1 VANRKAAIESIIEA
15 GPVATCVRALM
26 IDRIMW
32 TGSASELSRL
42 CAEHARADILSSIP
56 WAKNPRALAG
66 RLRRAQTFLRT
77 LGIEITFRTGAAA
90 EVVRLIR
97 RRELT
102 MVATVALFVE
112 YEAVLT
118 RPEHLARAEITAA
131 EAEIA
136 LDVLAA
142 VVEPVESHFLWRPRL
157 RDADD
162 DMVLEAAANGR
173 AAMQSRPSTPAI
185 SLASR
190 ASLGSQSSLPQKS

>member
-1 VANRKAAIESIIEA
+1 MIRVTTNAENTVSTVRIVSAARSHESR
-15 GPVATCVRALM
+15 G
-26 IDRIMW
+26 D
-32 TGSASELSRL
+32 
-42 CAEHARADILSSIP
+42 
-56 WAKNPRALAG
+56 
-66 RLRRAQTFLRT
+66 
-77 LGIEITFRTGAAA
+77 
-90 EVVRLIR
+90 
-97 RRELT
+97 T

-173 AAMQSRPSTPAI
+173 ADAIATFNTRDFAGVASEFGIAVLTPAEI
-185 SLASR
+185 LR
-190 ASLGSQSSLPQKS
+190 RL

>member
-1 VANRKAAIESIIEA
+1 
-15 GPVATCVRALM
+15 
-26 IDRIMW
+26 
-32 TGSASELSRL
+32 
-42 CAEHARADILSSIP
+42 
-56 WAKNPRALAG
+56 
-66 RLRRAQTFLRT
+66 
-77 LGIEITFRTGAAA
+77 
-90 EVVRLIR
+90 
-97 RRELT
+97 

-162 DMVLEAAANGR
+162 DMVLEAAANGQANR
-173 AAMQSRPSTPAI
+173 NRDLQHPRFRWRGERVWDCSPHSRRNPEEI
-185 SLASR
+185 V
-190 ASLGSQSSLPQKS
+190 K